1 MRHPVW
7 MAWTSLRNTG
17 VRWLRR
23 GLIVLAATYAL
34 YLMAGNAFLNTALGA
49 RALNAKPERF
59 QMHWSSGRTW
69 WPGRVSLR
77 DVVLRGQSR
86 RLVWETRAMR
96 LEGRIALWPLLS
108 RRLHVSDV
116 RADEVHGGVRRVER
130 DLVAP
135 PARAGGWELQFD
147 RIVSASVRR
156 AYFDGLVLEGDG
168 TVQVGFYK
176 QLRGGPMALMPSV
189 VRFRQARLAYAGAEV
204 VREADAQVRFAMDRH
219 RRDEAAGID
228 KLLKTELAV
237 ALKGKTSGVDITIG
251 PDGKGALR
259 LVPGTGMA
267 DLDVVFAR
275 GRLAP
280 GSRVR
285 WSMPL
290 GGHDATGAT
299 RRDALGLALAVDRD
313 IVVKATMP
321 RRDDGRMSLDADLT
335 LRGNDVPLKRF
346 ASLLPRASGHVVGD
360 WHFSSLRWLSDMV
373 AQAGWLSFDG
383 AGDVHA
389 DVRVAGGRL
398 AAGSRIAVPGVDA
411 VAEVMGNRVRGR
423 ARAELQLDAGAQDQL
438 IPRLQVVMEHFQ
450 VASSKAPAAVYVQGR
465 DLRLSVNAA
474 GDPARLRD
482 TLEAR
487 VTFAGARVP
496 DLRVYNAFLP
506 SAQMRFD
513 GGAGTLSGDLSLDAA
528 GEVGHGTLRVAGR
541 GARMHLAGMQLR
553 GDIDLDLKLRR
564 ADLKQRA
571 FVADGSTLRL
581 GNIGFTEPGGESRRG
596 WWARIRLDRARL
608 DVDSPASASGGA
620 EVTMRDV
627 GFLLALFSR
636 QKEYPAWVYKLVDAG
651 QAQVRGRV
659 HWRGDTLV
667 LDRMRAVNDRYEV
680 LARLRLQGAQRQG
693 DLYARWR
700 ALSLGVE
707 MRGAQR
713 RFHPVG
719 AKTWYDGRPH
729 YLR

>member
-1 MRHPVW
+1 M
-7 MAWTSLRNTG
+7 
-17 VRWLRR
+17 RWLRR
-23 GLIVLAATYAL
+23 ALITLFATYAL
-34 YLMAGNAFLNTALGA
+34 YLVAGNAFLNTPLGA

-59 QMHWSSGRTW
+59 QMHWSSGFTW
-69 WPGRVSLR
+69 WPGQLSLR
-77 DVVLRGQSR
+77 DVAFQGQAR
-86 RLVWETRAMR
+86 RLAWEARATR

-108 RRLHVSDV
+108 RRLHVIGV
-116 RADEVHGGVRRVER
+116 EADEVEGGVRRVAQ
-130 DLVAP
+130 DLAAP

-147 RIVSASVRR
+147 RIASRSVRR
-156 AYFDGLVLEGDG
+156 TYFDGLVLEGDG
-168 TVQVGFYK
+168 AVQVGFYK
-176 QLRGGPMALMPSV
+176 QLRGGPMALMPSIA
-189 VRFRQARLAYAGAEV
+189 RFRQARLAYGGAEL

-219 RRDEAAGID
+219 RPEEAAGID

-237 ALKGKTSGVDITIG
+237 ALKGKTSGVDIAVG
-251 PDGKGALR
+251 PDGAAGLR
-259 LVPGTGMA
+259 LVPGTGTA

-275 GRLAP
+275 GRLTP
-280 GSRVR
+280 GSRLG

-290 GGHDATGAT
+290 GGHDATGTA

-321 RRDDGRMSLDADLT
+321 RRDDGRISLDADLI
-335 LRGNDVPLKRF
+335 LRGNDVPLRRL

-389 DVRVAGGRL
+389 DVRVVGGRL
-398 AAGSRIAVPGVDA
+398 AAGSRIAVPAVDA
-411 VAEVMGNRVRGR
+411 VAHVMGHRVRGR
-423 ARAELQLDAGAQDQL
+423 GRAELQLDAGAQDQRV
-438 IPRLQVVMEHFQ
+438 PRLQVVMEHFE
-450 VASSKAPAAVYVQGR
+450 VASSKAPAAVYVQGH

-474 GDPARLRD
+474 GDHARLRD

-496 DLRVYNAFLP
+496 DLRVYNALLP

-564 ADLKQRA
+564 ANLKQRA

-608 DVDSPASASGGA
+608 DVGSPVSAGGGA
-620 EVTMRDV
+620 DVTMRDV

-636 QKEYPAWVYKLVDAG
+636 QKEYPAWVYRLVDAG

-680 LARLRLQGAQRQG
+680 LARLRLQGARRHG

-707 MRGAQR
+707 MSGTQR
-713 RFHPVG
+713 RFHLVG
-719 AKTWYDGRPH
+719 AKTWYDRRPH